1 MAMVD
6 ERGRLFGRWNLLDL
20 AVLILLLGLIPMAY
34 AAYALFHDRP
44 PVILSVT
51 PNQIQESPEFTV
63 TIKGKNLRPYMR
75 VSAGNQQARDFFFK
89 STDEAELPFPAMPPG

>member
-20 AVLILLLGLIPMAY
+20 AVLILLVGLIPMAY
-34 AAYALFHDRP
+34 GAYALFHDRP

-51 PNQIQESPEFTV
+51 PSQIQESPEFTV
-63 TIKGKNLRPYMR
+63 TIVAPLTDPDRPAKRTAPWWTGSLNWMFAFAANTGPPR
-75 VSAGNQQARDFFFK
+75 ASA
-89 STDEAELPFPAMPPG
+89 